1 MLPFNGLKLMRNIQV
16 RMKSCFQA
24 IVYDLIYGLQGAA
37 FLSKC
42 GAYSRL
48 SLFITFFLSIE
59 LRTLEF
65 FMGI

>member
-48 SLFITFFLSIE
+48 SLFITFF
-59 LRTLEF
+59 
-65 FMGI
+65 